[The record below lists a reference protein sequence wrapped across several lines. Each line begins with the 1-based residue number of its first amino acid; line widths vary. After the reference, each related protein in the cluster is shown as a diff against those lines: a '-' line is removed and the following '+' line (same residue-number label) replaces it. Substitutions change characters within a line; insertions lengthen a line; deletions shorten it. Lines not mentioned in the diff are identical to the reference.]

1 MGKGIGMP
9 DTIKLQHFGRVIHEF
24 FGHYPYQV
32 GSSLKCT
39 LGQADRW
46 RDVDV
51 RLILPDEEFD
61 ALFGELTRPRCLNLK
76 WNAACLAFAALGRDM
91 TGLPID
97 FQVDRQTEANQ
108 DYGDEPRSAIG
119 ILLAEGVAVSGHPG
133 DPAPA

>member
-1 MGKGIGMP
+1 MSAGIGMP
-9 DTIKLQHFGRVIHEF
+9 ATLKLQHFGRVVHEF

-39 LGQADRW
+39 LGRAKTW

-61 ALFGELTRPRCLNLK
+61 AMFGELTHPRCLNLK

-91 TGLPID
+91 TELPID
-97 FQVDRQTEANQ
+97 FQVDRQTEANR
-108 DYGDEPRSAIG
+108 DYGNEPRSAIG
-119 ILLAEGVAVSGHPG
+119 ILLAEGVAYSGERP
-133 DPAPA
+133 